1 MSAQLLYGGR
11 QGPSLTVRLW
21 GCICSILLAVGHISA
36 KNQEV
41 EPFGL

>member
-1 MSAQLLYGGR
+1 MSVQIIYGGR
-11 QGPSLTVRLW
+11 QEPNLTVRLW
-21 GCICSILLAVGHISA
+21 GCICSILLAVAHISA

>member
-1 MSAQLLYGGR
+1 MSVQILYGSR
-11 QGPSLTVRLW
+11 QGPSLAARMWSRT
-21 GCICSILLAVGHISA
+21 CSILLAIAHINA